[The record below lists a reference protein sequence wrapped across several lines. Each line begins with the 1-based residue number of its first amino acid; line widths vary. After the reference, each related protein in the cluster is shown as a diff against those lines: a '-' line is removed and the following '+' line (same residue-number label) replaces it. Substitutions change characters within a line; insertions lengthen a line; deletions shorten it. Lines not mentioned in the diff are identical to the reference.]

1 MFFVGTYDAFA
12 AWRTGTAM
20 SSARQEFTMI
30 TLGNGKTLA
39 AGGWNGSAYTSTA
52 ELYDPATGLW
62 TATGSMNGIRGGES
76 EAVLLQDGRVLLV
89 GGSGAGGGV
98 NVEIYDP
105 VAGTWSVTG
114 SMNVSRRQ
122 FSINVLNDGRVLVAG
137 SSACVTSAE
146 IYNPATGTWTLTGSM
161 INGRRYNVGALLT
174 NGNVITVNGR
184 IHDCTAL
191 NLTISETTELYNVAT
206 GTWSSTG
213 STVIERQKH
222 RIVTLL
228 NGTPMVVGGGQDN
241 LDTTPIAEL
250 YDVNT
255 GTWTATGS
263 MTAKKADFEMKVLPS
278 GKVIMAGGTTLGSST
293 NQTNTSE
300 IYDPV
305 AGTWSSAGTFT
316 TVRYFHRS
324 AVLADGSFMIGG
336 GNSGSTALSSVNIYS
351 IPPVSTAQ
359 AASSITATTATLNGT
374 ITHTGGQ
381 TPTVRGF
388 NYGTT
393 TGYGSTTTE
402 NGSFSTGAY
411 TANITGLT
419 CGTTY
424 HYRTYATNSEGTD
437 YSSDATF
444 TTGSCDSTAPT
455 VTSISSD
462 KTNGSY
468 KAGDIID
475 IDVTF
480 SESVTST
487 GNVTVTLETGATDR
501 TCTFTVSN
509 SSTGTCNYTVQAGD
523 TSSDLNVNTVSGTIA
538 DQASNTMTD
547 FAPSTNLAANKALVI
562 DTTNP
567 TISEVTPVTNPT
579 ADTTPDYTFT
589 TDEAGTISYG
599 GSCSSGTTSAT
610 LGSNTITFT
619 SLSDGTY
626 SNCTITV
633 TDTAGNASSTLS
645 VTSFTVDATAP
656 ALSSISSNPS
666 TTNVTITWTSDEDSS
681 SSVSYGSTDSYG
693 STTTEI
699 DTTTRVTSHS
709 VTISGLSCA
718 SNYHYKVISK
728 DLASNTSIDNDNTF
742 TTTACPIINTGGPA
756 PIWILQSMNT
766 ANQASLNNS
775 SGQGSST
782 TTFNFSKNLQ
792 SGFKDLEV
800 KELQKF
806 LNSNGFTVSK
816 SGAGSNG
823 KETVVF
829 GQATKSALIKFQK
842 ANNIRPAVG
851 YFGPITKKHIN
862 NLIKKP

>member
-1 MFFVGTYDAFA
+1 MRGFYRIIVIILILISGPIDVSA

-20 SSARQEFTMI
+20 SATRQEFTMI

-39 AGGWNGSAYTSTA
+39 AGGWSGSAYLSSA
-52 ELYDPATGLW
+52 ELYDPTTGLW

-114 SMNVSRRQ
+114 SLNVTRRQ

-137 SSACVTSAE
+137 NSACSATAE
-146 IYNPATGTWTLTGSM
+146 IYNPATGTWTATGSM

-184 IHDCTAL
+184 ILDCTAL
-191 NLTISETTELYNVAT
+191 NLTISETTELYNVAA

-213 STVIERQKH
+213 NTVIERQKH

-278 GKVIMAGGTTLGSST
+278 GKVIMAGGTSTGSST
-293 NQTNTSE
+293 GQTNTSE
-300 IYDPV
+300 LYDNV

-316 TVRYFHRS
+316 TARYFHRS

-336 GNSGSTALSSVNIYS
+336 GNSGSTTLSSVNIYS

-359 AASSITATTATLNGT
+359 SASSVTATTATLNGT

-393 TGYGSTTTE
+393 TGYGDITTE

-424 HYRTYATNSEGTD
+424 HYRTYATNTEGTD
-437 YSSDATF
+437 YSADATF

-455 VTSISSD
+455 
-462 KTNGSY
+462 
-468 KAGDIID
+468 
-475 IDVTF
+475 
-480 SESVTST
+480 
-487 GNVTVTLETGATDR
+487 
-501 TCTFTVSN
+501 
-509 SSTGTCNYTVQAGD
+509 
-523 TSSDLNVNTVSGTIA
+523 
-538 DQASNTMTD
+538 
-547 FAPSTNLAANKALVI
+547 
-562 DTTNP
+562 
-567 TISEVTPVTNPT
+567 ISEVTPVTTPT
-579 ADTTPDYTFT
+579 TDSTPSYTFT

-599 GSCSSGTTSAT
+599 GSCTSGTTSAT

-619 SLSDGTY
+619 SLADGTY

-633 TDTAGNASSTLS
+633 TDAASNVSSALS
-645 VTSFTVDATAP
+645 VTAFTIDTAVP
-656 ALSSISSNPS
+656 TLSSISSS
-666 TTNVTITWTSDEDSS
+666 ATATTATITWTTDEISS
-681 SSVSYGSTDSYG
+681 SSVSYGPTVSYVTSTPE
-693 STTTEI
+693 T
-699 DTTTRVTSHS
+699 DTSPRVTSHS
-709 VTISGLSCA
+709 VTITGLTCA
-718 SNYHYKVISK
+718 SDYNYIVISK
-728 DLASNTSIDNDNTF
+728 DSADNTSSDTNHTF
-742 TTTACPIINTGGPA
+742 TTSACPIVAISARTSTSASARIQNLINMGKSEEANKVAQEFSSSA
-756 PIWILQSMNT
+756 PVSKIIPTLI
-766 ANQASLNNS
+766 
-775 SGQGSST
+775 
-782 TTFNFSKNLQ
+782 KNLKK
-792 SGFKDLEV
+792 GDTNLVNDV
-800 KELQKF
+800 KIVQKI
-806 LNSNGFTVSK
+806 LGITID
-816 SGAGSNG
+816 G
-823 KETVVF
+823 K
-829 GQATKSALIKFQK
+829 
-842 ANNIRPAVG
+842 
-851 YFGPITKKHIN
+851 FGPQTLKAVKDFQTKNALVPDGIVGPKTWAV
-862 NLIKKP
+862 LSQ

>member
-1 MFFVGTYDAFA
+1 MNTLRISRILLMVFLMLFCNTQSAFA

-20 SSARQEFTMI
+20 SAARQEFTMI

-89 GGSGAGGGV
+89 GGSGTGGGV

-137 SSACVTSAE
+137 SSACVSSAE

-191 NLTISETTELYNVAT
+191 GLTISETTELYNVAT

-213 STVIERQKH
+213 NTVIERQKH

-263 MTAKKADFEMKVLPS
+263 MTAKKADFEMKVLPN

-300 IYDPV
+300 IYDPT

-336 GNSGSTALSSVNIYS
+336 GNSGSTTLSSVNIYS
-351 IPPVSTAQ
+351 IPPVSTTQ
-359 AASSITATTATLNGT
+359 AASSVTATTATLNGT

-393 TGYGSTTTE
+393 TGYGTNTTE

-424 HYRTYATNSEGTD
+424 HYRTYATNTEGTD

-455 VTSISSD
+455 
-462 KTNGSY
+462 
-468 KAGDIID
+468 
-475 IDVTF
+475 
-480 SESVTST
+480 
-487 GNVTVTLETGATDR
+487 
-501 TCTFTVSN
+501 
-509 SSTGTCNYTVQAGD
+509 
-523 TSSDLNVNTVSGTIA
+523 
-538 DQASNTMTD
+538 
-547 FAPSTNLAANKALVI
+547 
-562 DTTNP
+562 
-567 TISEVTPVTNPT
+567 ISEVTPI
-579 ADTTPDYTFT
+579 TTPTTDSTPNYTFT
-589 TDEAGTISYG
+589 TDEAGTITYG
-599 GSCSSGTTSAT
+599 GSCTSSTTSASI
-610 LGSNTITFT
+610 GSNTITFS
-619 SLSDGTY
+619 SLADGNY
-626 SNCTITV
+626 SNCTVTV
-633 TDTAGNASSTLS
+633 TDAASNASTPMS
-645 VTSFTVDATAP
+645 VTSFSVDTNAP
-656 ALSSISSNPS
+656 VLSSILASV
-666 TTNVTITWTSDEDSS
+666 TTTTATITWTTDEASS

-699 DTTTRVTSHS
+699 DTSTRVTSHN
-709 VTISGLSCA
+709 VTISGLNCA
-718 SNYHYKVISK
+718 SMYHYKVISK
-728 DLASNTSIDNDNTF
+728 DLAGNTSVANDNTF
-742 TTTACPIINTGGPA
+742 TTTTCPVVSRIQSSGSSASSIITNLINMGKLSEAQKYSNQFPNAVNSLNHEKINTPKPQVFVTIKKG
-756 PIWILQSMNT
+756 LKNNT
-766 ANQASLNNS
+766 VKYIQEKLKVLPYD
-775 SGQGSST
+775 GS
-782 TTFNFSKNLQ
+782 
-792 SGFKDLEV
+792 
-800 KELQKF
+800 
-806 LNSNGFTVSK
+806 
-816 SGAGSNG
+816 
-823 KETVVF
+823 
-829 GQATKSALIKFQK
+829 
-842 ANNIRPAVG
+842 
-851 YFGPITKKHIN
+851 FGPKTFKAVKDFQAKN
-862 NLIKKP
+862 NLASDGIVGPKTWALLK

>member
-1 MFFVGTYDAFA
+1 LCYIKYSMFRKFSIFLIFVSFFVGTNQTSA

-39 AGGWNGSAYTSTA
+39 AGGWNGSAYTATA

-62 TATGSMNGIRGGES
+62 TATGTMNGIRGGES

-89 GGSGAGGGV
+89 GGSGTGGGV

-137 SSACVTSAE
+137 NSACVTSAE

-161 INGRRYNVGALLT
+161 VNGRRYNVGALLT
-174 NGNVITVNGR
+174 NGNVISVNGR
-184 IHDCTAL
+184 IFDCTAGV
-191 NLTISETTELYNVAT
+191 TISKTTELYNVAA

-213 STVIERQKH
+213 QTVIERQKH

-228 NGTPMVVGGGQDN
+228 NGTPMVVGGGQNN

-351 IPPVSTAQ
+351 IPPVNTAQ
-359 AASSITATTATLNGT
+359 SASSVTTTTATLNGT

-393 TGYGSTTTE
+393 TGYGTNTTE

-444 TTGSCDSTAPT
+444 TTGSCD
-455 VTSISSD
+455 
-462 KTNGSY
+462 
-468 KAGDIID
+468 
-475 IDVTF
+475 
-480 SESVTST
+480 
-487 GNVTVTLETGATDR
+487 ATR
-501 TCTFTVSN
+501 TQPSLKSLLSLPLQLT
-509 SSTGTCNYTVQAGD
+509 Q
-523 TSSDLNVNTVSGTIA
+523 LQTIH
-538 DQASNTMTD
+538 
-547 FAPSTNLAANKALVI
+547 L
-562 DTTNP
+562 
-567 TISEVTPVTNPT
+567 
-579 ADTTPDYTFT
+579 
-589 TDEAGTISYG
+589 
-599 GSCSSGTTSAT
+599 
-610 LGSNTITFT
+610 
-619 SLSDGTY
+619 
-626 SNCTITV
+626 
-633 TDTAGNASSTLS
+633 
-645 VTSFTVDATAP
+645 
-656 ALSSISSNPS
+656 
-666 TTNVTITWTSDEDSS
+666 
-681 SSVSYGSTDSYG
+681 
-693 STTTEI
+693 
-699 DTTTRVTSHS
+699 
-709 VTISGLSCA
+709 
-718 SNYHYKVISK
+718 
-728 DLASNTSIDNDNTF
+728 
-742 TTTACPIINTGGPA
+742 
-756 PIWILQSMNT
+756 
-766 ANQASLNNS
+766 
-775 SGQGSST
+775 
-782 TTFNFSKNLQ
+782 
-792 SGFKDLEV
+792 
-800 KELQKF
+800 
-806 LNSNGFTVSK
+806 
-816 SGAGSNG
+816 
-823 KETVVF
+823 
-829 GQATKSALIKFQK
+829 
-842 ANNIRPAVG
+842 
-851 YFGPITKKHIN
+851 
-862 NLIKKP
+862 